1 MKKLSNPRGQQE
13 YFISANS
20 LCFFQQAFSER
31 LLYAKH
37 TWFFLVKQN
46 PPMDAENV
54 LGLYV
59 YNECA
64 RMLPSCFYK
73 ANVTIPRT
81 QIHSDNNAQRSDLVA
96 CPTFY
101 RYGKRRAYKTVE
113 HKDKRKEFRKKSAW
127 KKQDLP
133 FRFNHGEIWHWAATW
148 CLLIPDHLLAFSSTC
163 WEMFSGQGT
172 PPVLFQRLALW
183 SFHFW
188 NWL

>member
-1 MKKLSNPRGQQE
+1 MKKLSNPQGQQE

-37 TWFFLVKQN
+37 TWFILVKQN

-64 RMLPSCFYK
+64 SMLPSCFYK
-73 ANVTIPRT
+73 ANVTIPTT
-81 QIHSDNNAQRSDLVA
+81 QIHDDNHAQRADLVA

-101 RYGKRRAYKTVE
+101 RYGKPRAYMTVE
-113 HKDKRKEFRKKSAW
+113 HKDKSEERIQE
-127 KKQDLP
+127 
-133 FRFNHGEIWHWAATW
+133 EV
-148 CLLIPDHLLAFSSTC
+148 CLEET
-163 WEMFSGQGT
+163 
-172 PPVLFQRLALW
+172 RLALQI
-183 SFHFW
+183 
-188 NWL
+188 